1 VAQFIDDDGVL
12 QANETMDKSAD
23 VLLGELV
30 RVSEA
35 LAVLR
40 GSGGES

>member
-1 VAQFIDDDGVL
+1 
-12 QANETMDKSAD
+12 MDKSAD

-40 GSGGES
+40 TTRAEH